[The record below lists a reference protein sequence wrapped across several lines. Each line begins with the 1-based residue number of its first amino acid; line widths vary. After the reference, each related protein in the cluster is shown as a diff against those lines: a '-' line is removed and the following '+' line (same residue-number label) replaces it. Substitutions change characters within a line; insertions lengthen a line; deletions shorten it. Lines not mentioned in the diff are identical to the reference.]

1 MLLIQLIDNVNGW
14 NLLVKLLIVQT
25 RLAQLLQHLCK
36 LRLNV
41 LLISHLQLEHVQQRK
56 MEVVQSKEHV
66 QLLMLLLLA
75 QLTVMERIAG
85 GTLKLMDVD

>member
-75 QLTVMERIAG
+75 QLTVMERIAS